1 MSFETLAQSDKPAL
15 PTSAIA
21 SDCRHYRGDK
31 PCIQNRVCTGC
42 QSYDPFV
49 NRICIVKLGA
59 LGDVVRTL
67 CILPALTKKYPNA
80 HITWVSKP
88 AGCRMI
94 QDHSQ
99 ITRTLEFGP
108 ITAMM
113 LSQEHFDLVVS
124 LDKEP
129 EPCALAMNLK
139 ADKKIGIG
147 MSAHG
152 TPVPLNDEAHDY
164 FLLGLS
170 DDLKFNK
177 NTKSYPQLVHEALG
191 LSYDWSP
198 YELPV
203 NDMRREQLRQSL
215 LAHHGTHTGSEL
227 SVVGVNVGAGK
238 VFANKMWS
246 PSMTAQAIRLFKQNN
261 ADTSVLLLGGPDE
274 REAVDAILADLS
286 STQDDT
292 HVIDAGTEHDEA
304 SFVALVDLC
313 DVLFSGDTMA
323 LHVAVARKKAVV
335 GFFGPTCE
343 QEIELFG
350 RGIKLVANTACS
362 PCYKRSCD
370 HNDECLKQITPQMAA
385 DAMTALLTQSRQ
397 GRLPL
402 SLPQMP
408 SRKAG

>member
-1 MSFETLAQSDKPAL
+1 MTFDAVNPTTLPAVPTGTLAP
-15 PTSAIA
+15 
-21 SDCRHYRGDK
+21 DCRHYRGDK
-31 PCIQNRVCTGC
+31 PCIENKVCTGC
-42 QSYDPFV
+42 QKYDPFV

-67 CILPALTKKYPNA
+67 CILPALVKQYPNA
-80 HITWVSKP
+80 HITWVSKK
-88 AGCRMI
+88 AGCGMI
-94 QDHSQ
+94 QNHPL

-113 LSQEHFDLVVS
+113 LTHERFDLVVS

-129 EPCALAMNLK
+129 EPCSLAMSLN
-139 ADKKIGIG
+139 ATKKIGIG
-147 MSAHG
+147 LSTHG
-152 TPVPLNDEAHDY
+152 TPVPLNTEAHDY

-170 DDLKFNK
+170 DELKFHK

-191 LSYDWSP
+191 LTYDWSP

-203 NDMRREQLRQSL
+203 DTAERARLHQTL
-215 LAHHGTHTGSEL
+215 LKNQKTKAA

-246 PSMTAQAIRLFKQNN
+246 PEMTAQAIRLFKQNN
-261 ADTSVLLLGGPDE
+261 PAVSVLLLGGPDE
-274 REAVDAILADLS
+274 RPAVDTILADL
-286 STQDDT
+286 TATND
-292 HVIDAGTEHDEA
+292 HANVIDAGTHHSEA
-304 SFVALVDLC
+304 GFVALVDLC
-313 DVLFSGDTMA
+313 DVLLSGDTMA

-335 GFFGPTCE
+335 AFFGPTCE

-350 RGIKLVANTACS
+350 RGIKLVAKTACS

-370 HNDECLKQITPQMAA
+370 QNDECLKQITSQMAA
-385 DAMTALLTQSRQ
+385 DAVTAMLSQLRE

-408 SRKAG
+408 ARKAG